1 VQHRYQQSIE
11 QAGGT
16 YYIARN
22 FDDFI
27 EFYYDFLAVIK

>member
-1 VQHRYQQSIE
+1 VQKRYQESVE
-11 QAGGT
+11 AAGGT
-16 YYIARN
+16 YFIARN